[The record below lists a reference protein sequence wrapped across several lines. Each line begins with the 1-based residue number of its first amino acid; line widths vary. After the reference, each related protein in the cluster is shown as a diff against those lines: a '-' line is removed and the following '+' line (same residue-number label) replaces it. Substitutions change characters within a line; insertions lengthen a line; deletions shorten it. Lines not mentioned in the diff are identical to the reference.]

1 MDLTRRALRA
11 AAARPRVLP
20 AALPGGTPARLEAE
34 RLLRLRDWPVAATP
48 AGADLLLVT
57 GPDCPA
63 LHEPLERLWGDL
75 PAPRARVHAATAAEV
90 ASALDAGRER
100 LAAWPGHG
108 SGAQGHAGGN
118 DRPRGHP
125 GRDDR
130 PRAHPEGGG
139 GHTHGHA
146 GDGGT
151 GTGMPMPGGLPLA
164 ETGPDRDGLALDRLH
179 LALGPFLCDWPTGL
193 TVRLVL
199 QGDVVQEAVCETPA
213 ASGGVP
219 FWSGPWLRAAAGE
232 PVTAGAAAR
241 HRAAATCD
249 SLGRLLAVAG
259 WPEQAVAARRLRDE
273 LLAGT
278 PGGALRGPA
287 DRLARRVGRSRV
299 LAWLTRGIG
308 RVDGRTGGSAPAGP
322 PGADGD
328 ATDRYRRWLDRL
340 GRDVRHLDD
349 PAPLDPWATESPR
362 GPWEPAH
369 PPSAALLAL
378 LPPLLAGAELA
389 AARLVVAGLD
399 PDPEELAGA
408 GVAPRG

>member
-1 MDLTRRALRA
+1 MDLTGRALRA

-63 LHEPLERLWGDL
+63 LHDPLERLWGDL

-90 ASALDAGRER
+90 ASALDSGRGR
-100 LAAWPGHG
+100 LAAWSGRG

-118 DRPRGHP
+118 DR
-125 GRDDR
+125 
-130 PRAHPEGGG
+130 AQESPEGGG
-139 GHTHGHA
+139 GHAHGQTDD
-146 GDGGT
+146 GDT

-199 QGDVVQEAVCETPA
+199 QGDVVQEAVCDTSA
-213 ASGGVP
+213 APGGTL
-219 FWSGPWLRAAAGE
+219 FWSDPWLRAAAGE

-273 LLAGT
+273 LLAGA
-278 PGGALRGPA
+278 PAGALRGPA

-308 RVDGRTGGSAPAGP
+308 RVDSGRTGGSAPAGP

-328 ATDRYRRWLDRL
+328 ARDRYRRWLDRL
-340 GRDVRHLDD
+340 GHDVRHLDD
-349 PAPLDPWATESPR
+349 PAPLDPYATESPR
-362 GPWEPAH
+362 GPWEPAR

-378 LPPLLAGAELA
+378 LPALLVGAELA
-389 AARLVVAGLD
+389 TARLIVAGLD